1 VNLPEYSIENISS
14 STFTR
19 TKFEN
24 KWDNDINSNVL
35 YVGNYLLKAKTN
47 LGGEYTI
54 PEGIISIASSAF

>member
-1 VNLPEYSIENISS
+1 VNLPEYSVESIGSS
-14 STFTR
+14 AFEGTN
-19 TKFEN
+19 FEN
-24 KWDNDINSNVL
+24 KWNKDVNSNVL